1 MSIGSIAIAEA
12 PIGAQAVA
20 NTNNKKGPPP
30 KRIVIALSD
39 LTARPE
45 PR

>member
-12 PIGAQAVA
+12 PIGAQTGVS
-20 NTNNKKGPPP
+20 TGTKKGPPP
-30 KRIVIALSD
+30 KRILIALSD
-39 LTARPE
+39 LVARPE